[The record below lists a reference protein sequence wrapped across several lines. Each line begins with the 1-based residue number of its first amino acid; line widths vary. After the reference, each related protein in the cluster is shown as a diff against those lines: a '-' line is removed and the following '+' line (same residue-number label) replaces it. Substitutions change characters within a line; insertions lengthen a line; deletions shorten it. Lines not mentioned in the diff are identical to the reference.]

1 MFLLVGQN
9 GLELADHVL
18 QEEQRAVVHARQ
30 PSAEAAREAELVV
43 LPLDFLLLLLPVH
56 AEGRVGELIIEG
68 LSRKLVVGEAV
79 AEAHVVAST
88 VVVYLL
94 HKHVGGGGGEG
105 TLVVVLPVNIESGRR
120 VVLAQVVLRLSQHA
134 AGAAGGV
141 EELAHGAGRGE
152 DLVILDEQDVH
163 HQADDLARG
172 EMVAGG
178 LVGQFVKTADEV
190 LEDQPHLV
198 VWHRIR
204 VQVHVAEL
212 GDDEVEDVCLA
223 HLFDLTLEL
232 EEVEDGADVGRE
244 SIDVADEML
253 RDVIGVALEL
263 LEVERRVIVEAL
275 AGGIVQDPVEHVVIK
290 PAART
295 PLVLREDP
303 GLGGASTQ
311 SKRRSTV
318 IGSMTRSY
326 CGGR

>member
-152 DLVILDEQDVH
+152 
-163 HQADDLARG
+163 
-172 EMVAGG
+172 
-178 LVGQFVKTADEV
+178 
-190 LEDQPHLV
+190 
-198 VWHRIR
+198 
-204 VQVHVAEL
+204 
-212 GDDEVEDVCLA
+212 
-223 HLFDLTLEL
+223 
-232 EEVEDGADVGRE
+232 
-244 SIDVADEML
+244 
-253 RDVIGVALEL
+253 
-263 LEVERRVIVEAL
+263 
-275 AGGIVQDPVEHVVIK
+275 
-290 PAART
+290 
-295 PLVLREDP
+295 
-303 GLGGASTQ
+303 
-311 SKRRSTV
+311 
-318 IGSMTRSY
+318 
-326 CGGR
+326 